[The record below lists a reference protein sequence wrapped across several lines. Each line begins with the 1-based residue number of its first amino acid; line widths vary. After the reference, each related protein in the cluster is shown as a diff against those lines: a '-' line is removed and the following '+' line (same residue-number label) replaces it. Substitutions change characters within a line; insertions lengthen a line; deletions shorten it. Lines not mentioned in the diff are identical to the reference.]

1 MKKTIT
7 ILLITIII
15 PAIGYSQDL
24 LDALRYSTY
33 QLEGTARA
41 GAMGNA
47 FGALGGDFTS
57 VSINPAGIGLYRSA
71 ELALSPYFGQNNIE
85 STYLSTTFSDSKYN
99 FAFSNISYVGS
110 FIAGAN
116 SESGIVSLNFGIGYN
131 RLKDFNS
138 NALVEGYNSNSS
150 FLDYIAEN
158 ANYGDWSDF
167 YEELAW
173 QTDLLLQDTETSV
186 YWHDMEDAG
195 YGHSQQKSI
204 TRRGSLDEY
213 TLALG
218 LNFNHK
224 FYAGASVGIQD
235 LYFKETSSITEWDE
249 DGSIPYFN
257 DLQFDS
263 YLRTSGTGFNVKL
276 GIIFKPVNAVR
287 LGASLHTPTFFRLN
301 DTYHTAM
308 SSSITYDDG
317 GTEYYYEESDR
328 IGEYDYDLET
338 PLRATISGAFVIAKA
353 GLISFDYEYVDYSKA
368 KLRDGGDGY
377 AFVAENKDITEAY
390 KAVGNIRLGGEYRI
404 TEELSLRGGYEFYPS
419 AYESAAFG
427 KSQPNSDANRQVF
440 AGGVGYKKGG
450 FFFDIAVR
458 NIVAENYNLLYSAP
472 LTSAYNQPEMAKFEN
487 SFTKAI
493 LTLGFRF

>member
-173 QTDLLLQDTETSV
+173 QTDLLLQDT
-186 YWHDMEDAG
+186 
-195 YGHSQQKSI
+195 
-204 TRRGSLDEY
+204 
-213 TLALG
+213 
-218 LNFNHK
+218 
-224 FYAGASVGIQD
+224 
-235 LYFKETSSITEWDE
+235 
-249 DGSIPYFN
+249 
-257 DLQFDS
+257 
-263 YLRTSGTGFNVKL
+263 
-276 GIIFKPVNAVR
+276 
-287 LGASLHTPTFFRLN
+287 
-301 DTYHTAM
+301 
-308 SSSITYDDG
+308 
-317 GTEYYYEESDR
+317 
-328 IGEYDYDLET
+328 
-338 PLRATISGAFVIAKA
+338 
-353 GLISFDYEYVDYSKA
+353 
-368 KLRDGGDGY
+368 
-377 AFVAENKDITEAY
+377 
-390 KAVGNIRLGGEYRI
+390 
-404 TEELSLRGGYEFYPS
+404 
-419 AYESAAFG
+419 
-427 KSQPNSDANRQVF
+427 
-440 AGGVGYKKGG
+440 
-450 FFFDIAVR
+450 
-458 NIVAENYNLLYSAP
+458 
-472 LTSAYNQPEMAKFEN
+472 
-487 SFTKAI
+487 
-493 LTLGFRF
+493 